1 MEFPILMLAASI
13 ALTAVITGLFV
24 NDVVRCH
31 HPRRPPRRPDIMQY
45 EISYTDRLGRPAK
58 ALVKASS
65 PERARLHFVSQNLG
79 LEVTG
84 VELLPN
90 E

>member
-1 MEFPILMLAASI
+1 
-13 ALTAVITGLFV
+13 
-24 NDVVRCH
+24 
-31 HPRRPPRRPDIMQY
+31 MQY